1 MKRLGQWVAIWATSK
16 QCADRNFA
24 GRVPVRHRRASGL
37 IGATLVVVLCV
48 AAASG
53 MGAARPQYGG
63 VLRVELR
70 AMSVTLQPVKWKAG
84 SAEFAS
90 NERLAELVFD
100 RLVTLDNYGRFQPGL
115 ATEWS
120 HDNTGKRWQFTL
132 RQGVK
137 FSDGSALTPGDVVAA
152 LQPLLPRGMQMTAAT
167 SGVSIQ
173 CPGATNDLLE
183 LLASGPY
190 FIYKDNGSGL
200 LRGTGPFALESVS
213 ASARDVDKVNGDGGP
228 AATQRLRFRANE
240 LSWSGRPYLDAV
252 EVTLGV
258 PPARALLDLQ
268 LGKTDLGELSLDT
281 VRRAEQS
288 NVKCWASAPLTLYAL
303 KFSEEAKTANEQVL
317 REAID
322 LAVDRGAMARVLL
335 QKQAEPS
342 GAFLPQWLSGYAFL
356 FDAESN
362 VERARELRAKL
373 PGSAAGVATALRI
386 SVDANNELSR
396 LVAERIAVNAR
407 AAGVTLQTVKAS
419 GIKSD
424 GDAQLMAWRY
434 TTLSPRT
441 ALESLA
447 ATLKWQIPEGGVPE
461 EPDARYAWEK
471 RMMDEKN
478 LLPMVAVPDFA
489 ARAAQVRN
497 WAPSPWG
504 EWRLADVWLEQS
516 EAGSKTPAGAKP

>member
-1 MKRLGQWVAIWATSK
+1 MRKGRSVAIWTTAK
-16 QCADRNFA
+16 WRGDRSGGSGA
-24 GRVPVRHRRASGL
+24 PARLRSVSGL
-37 IGATLVVVLCV
+37 LWAAVVVVLCV
-48 AAASG
+48 AAAKAI
-53 MGAARPQYGG
+53 GAARPQYGG

-70 AMSVTLQPVKWKAG
+70 ATSATLQPAKWKSG

-90 NERLAELVFD
+90 NQRLAELVFD

-120 HDNTGKRWQFTL
+120 HDGATKKWQFAL

-137 FSDGSALTPGDVVAA
+137 FSDGAVLTPGDVVTA
-152 LQPLLPRGMQMTAAT
+152 LQPLLPRGMQITAT
-167 SGVSIQ
+167 TGGVSVQ

-190 FIYKDNGSGL
+190 FVYKDNGNGL
-200 LRGTGPFALESVS
+200 LRGTGPFVLDSVS
-213 ASARDVDKVNGDGGP
+213 ASARDADKVNGDAGP
-228 AATQRLRFRANE
+228 APAQKLRFRVNE
-240 LSWSGRPYLDAV
+240 LCWSGRPYLNGV

-258 PPARALLDLQ
+258 APARALLDLQ
-268 LGKTDLGELSLDT
+268 LGKTDLGELSVDT
-281 VRRAEQS
+281 IRRAEQS

-303 KFSEEAKTANEQVL
+303 KFPGEAKTANEQVL
-317 REAID
+317 REAIN

-356 FDAESN
+356 FDAESH
-362 VERARELRAKL
+362 VERAKELRAKL
-373 PGSAAGVATALRI
+373 PGNAMGVATVMRI

-407 AAGVTLQTVKAS
+407 AAGLTLQTVKAS
-419 GIKSD
+419 GAKND
-424 GDAQLMAWRY
+424 GDAQLMAWRC
-434 TTLSPRT
+434 TTLSPR
-441 ALESLA
+441 ASLENLA

-478 LLPMVAVPDFA
+478 LLPIVAVPDFA
-489 ARAAQVRN
+489 ALAGQVRN

-516 EAGSKTPAGAKP
+516 EAGTKTPAGAKP

>member
-1 MKRLGQWVAIWATSK
+1 MRKGRPVAIWTTSK
-16 QCADRNFA
+16 WCGECNGGSSAPA
-24 GRVPVRHRRASGL
+24 RHRRVAGL
-37 IGATLVVVLCV
+37 IWAAVAVVLWV
-48 AAASG
+48 AAAKG
-53 MGAARPQYGG
+53 IRAARPQYGG
-63 VLRVELR
+63 VLRVDLR
-70 AMSVTLQPVKWKAG
+70 ATSATLLPAKWKAG

-120 HDNTGKRWQFTL
+120 HDGAAKKWQFTL

-137 FSDGSALTPGDVVAA
+137 FSDGSVLTPGDVVTA
-152 LQPLLPRGMQMTAAT
+152 LQPLLPRGMQMTATTA
-167 SGVSIQ
+167 GVSVQ

-190 FIYKDNGSGL
+190 FIYKDSGNGL
-200 LRGTGPFALESVS
+200 LRGTGPFVLESVS
-213 ASARDVDKVNGDGGP
+213 TSARDADKVNGDAAP
-228 AATQRLRFRANE
+228 APPQKLRFRVNE
-240 LSWSGRPYLDAV
+240 LCWSGRPYLDAV

-258 PPARALLDLQ
+258 APGRALLDLQ
-268 LGKTDLGELSLDT
+268 LGKTDLGELSVDT
-281 VRRAEQS
+281 MKRAEHS
-288 NVKCWASAPLTLYAL
+288 NVKCWATAPLTLYAL
-303 KFSEEAKTANEQVL
+303 KFSGEAKTANEQVL
-317 REAID
+317 REAIS

-342 GAFLPQWLSGYAFL
+342 GAFLSQWLSGYAFL
-356 FDAESN
+356 FDTESD
-362 VERARELRAKL
+362 VERAKELRAKL
-373 PGSAAGVATALRI
+373 PGNAVGAAAALRI

-407 AAGVTLQTVKAS
+407 AAGLTLQTVKAS
-419 GIKSD
+419 GAKND
-424 GDAQLMAWRY
+424 GDAQLMTWRY

-441 ALESLA
+441 SLENLA

-471 RMMDEKN
+471 RMIDEKN
-478 LLPMVAVPDFA
+478 LLPIVTVPDFA
-489 ARAAQVRN
+489 ALAGQVRN

-516 EAGSKTPAGAKP
+516 EAGTKTPAGAKP